1 MASIAKGIV
10 EIGKVIVK
18 NAGKVSKGAEQ
29 ETKNVG
35 EVARKAGPSGK
46 PALHFIDK
54 SSKKGAYEA
63 SKQAGKGEPIH
74 HSNLSNGKP
83 LYHPNN
89 NPKDSKGLDKNIKK
103 DDTHYTYPK

>member
-18 NAGKVSKGAEQ
+18 NAGKVSKGAGQ

-54 SSKKGAYEA
+54 SSKKGACRNSEA
-63 SKQAGKGEPIH
+63 YSCYIH
-74 HSNLSNGKP
+74 AIGRIQTLRRS
-83 LYHPNN
+83 LYCRF
-89 NPKDSKGLDKNIKK
+89 GLYKNRCWRN
-103 DDTHYTYPK
+103 